1 MPISAPADKRF
12 RRAHVRPSRKRL
24 VPRLS
29 WLAALRAAVIV
40 ALVVYAAYRAAHM
53 VLSAGALTITN
64 ISVGGMDR
72 LSRGEV
78 VALLEGLRGRNMVTV
93 RLEFW
98 RQKLLTSPWV
108 ADASLRRLLPGTIA
122 VVISERQPLGIARI
136 ESSLYLIDSR
146 GEVIDDFGPNYAEFD
161 LPVIDGLGAPPGNQ
175 GVIDVSR
182 ALLVARLLT
191 AVQARPDLAKR
202 VSQIDVHDMHD
213 VAVILKDDTALL
225 HLGDDRFLDRL
236 QSYVDLVPALREKV
250 PHIDY
255 VDLRF
260 DERVYVRPQGRGPGP
275 GKIGRMTRGSSGS

>member
-1 MPISAPADKRF
+1 
-12 RRAHVRPSRKRL
+12 
-24 VPRLS
+24 
-29 WLAALRAAVIV
+29 
-40 ALVVYAAYRAAHM
+40 
-53 VLSAGALTITN
+53 
-64 ISVGGMDR
+64 
-72 LSRGEV
+72 
-78 VALLEGLRGRNMVTV
+78 
-93 RLEFW
+93 
-98 RQKLLTSPWV
+98 
-108 ADASLRRLLPGTIA
+108 
-122 VVISERQPLGIARI
+122 VISERQPLGIARI